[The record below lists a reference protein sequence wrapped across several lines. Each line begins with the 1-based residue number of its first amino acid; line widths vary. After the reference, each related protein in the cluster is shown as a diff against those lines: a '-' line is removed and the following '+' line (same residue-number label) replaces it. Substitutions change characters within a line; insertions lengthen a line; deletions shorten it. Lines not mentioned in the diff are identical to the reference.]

1 MDKFTLNREDTVLLV
16 IDIQEKLV
24 PVMKY
29 KDQVI
34 NNNKI
39 LISAA
44 KEMKF
49 PVIATEQYP
58 KGLGQTVPELFELID
73 NENIF
78 AKNSFTAYTDEVK
91 ETLMALGKKRY

>member
-44 KEMKF
+44 HEMNF
-49 PVIATEQYP
+49 
-58 KGLGQTVPELFELID
+58 L
-73 NENIF
+73 NNIRRGWDKRF
-78 AKNSFTAYTDEVK
+78 QSF
-91 ETLMALGKKRY
+91 